1 MITNP
6 LKIISDF
13 VSSDTHSECT
23 EKKTKIR
30 WHTIFFQ
37 TYDFEL
43 METIKQVLIWS
54 GERMLCKLRTFCVD
68 VWPLTERRFQQ
79 RAWISNDER
88 QKKKLRLNKCQFGAY
103 GEHDVQRQSWRTNVT
118 DAFLNVFG
126 LVIAFYGSF

>member
-13 VSSDTHSECT
+13 GSSDTHSECT
-23 EKKTKIR
+23 KKNNQKSVDTQL
-30 WHTIFFQ
+30 FE

-54 GERMLCKLRTFCVD
+54 GERMLGKLRTFCVD

-103 GEHDVQRQSWRTNVT
+103 GEHDVQRPSVRTNVT
-118 DAFLNVFG
+118 DGFLNVFG
-126 LVIAFYGSF
+126 LVIGFYGSL